1 MSDITERLTKGEEN
15 DYHPVNQYID
25 EQSRLRRARSFWIKA
40 KSWALLII
48 AIGFLF
54 VLLAWA
60 YSLLHK
66 HYILKKVGAVQERVI
81 EERINEAISSGGM
94 SKSVS
99 EIRML
104 GDNQL
109 AIEELRETKNAL
121 ENEQNKNKDL
131 AQEIDNTSEQ
141 ISKAAEE
148 LEKSVGKVDSFESEK
163 LALLKKQQELENQ
176 VALLKEEGQERAE
189 TIKKLEEIKEKNKNA
204 VQNYYLFNEEIV
216 NVSNKNLRIMTRYQ
230 FKDLNATKPMFV
242 DCYVDFVKRAN
253 LDLVDLNLGTTETD
267 FKVSEKYKDNGFTKQ
282 QFVDLKQNNCRYLN

>member
-1 MSDITERLTKGEEN
+1 
-15 DYHPVNQYID
+15 
-25 EQSRLRRARSFWIKA
+25 
-40 KSWALLII
+40 
-48 AIGFLF
+48 
-54 VLLAWA
+54 
-60 YSLLHK
+60 
-66 HYILKKVGAVQERVI
+66 
-81 EERINEAISSGGM
+81 M

-109 AIEELRETKNAL
+109 AIEELRKTKKAL
-121 ENEQNKNKDL
+121 ENEQNKNKEL

-176 VALLKEEGQERAE
+176 VAQLKEEGQERAE

-216 NVSNKNLRIMTRYQ
+216 
-230 FKDLNATKPMFV
+230 
-242 DCYVDFVKRAN
+242 
-253 LDLVDLNLGTTETD
+253 
-267 FKVSEKYKDNGFTKQ
+267 KVAPFN
-282 QFVDLKQNNCRYLN
+282 

>member
-1 MSDITERLTKGEEN
+1 MSEITERLTKGEEN

-25 EQSRLRRARSFWIKA
+25 EQSKLRRARSFWIRA

-66 HYILKKVGAVQERVI
+66 HYILKRVGAVQERVI
-81 EERINEAISSGGM
+81 EERINEAISSGGI

-109 AIEELRETKNAL
+109 AIEELRKTKKAL
-121 ENEQNKNKDL
+121 ENEQNKNKEL

-148 LEKSVGKVDSFESEK
+148 LEKSVEEKVI
-163 LALLKKQQELENQ
+163 LL
-176 VALLKEEGQERAE
+176 
-189 TIKKLEEIKEKNKNA
+189 
-204 VQNYYLFNEEIV
+204 
-216 NVSNKNLRIMTRYQ
+216 SLR
-230 FKDLNATKPMFV
+230 
-242 DCYVDFVKRAN
+242 
-253 LDLVDLNLGTTETD
+253 
-267 FKVSEKYKDNGFTKQ
+267 S
-282 QFVDLKQNNCRYLN
+282 

>member
-1 MSDITERLTKGEEN
+1 MSEIADRITKGKEN
-15 DYHPVNQYID
+15 DYTPVNQYID
-25 EQSRLRRARSFWIKA
+25 EQSRLRRARSFWIRA

-66 HYILKKVGAVQERVI
+66 HYILKRVGAVQERVI

-109 AIEELRETKNAL
+109 AIEELRETKKTL
-121 ENEQNKNKDL
+121 ENEQNKNKVL

-253 LDLVDLNLGTTETD
+253 LDLVDLNLGTIETD
-267 FKVSEKYKDNGFTKQ
+267 FKVSKKYTDSGFTKQ

>member
-148 LEKSVGKVDSFESEK
+148 LEKSVGKIDSFESEK
-163 LALLKKQQELENQ
+163 LALLKKQQKLENQ
-176 VALLKEEGQERAE
+176 VAQLKEEGQERAE

-204 VQNYYLFNEEIV
+204 DQTYYVFNEEIV
-216 NVSNKNLRIMTRYQ
+216 KVSNKNLRIMTRYQ
-230 FKDLNATKPMFV
+230 FKDLKATKPMFV